1 MSEEYQTVERNREA
15 GSIGIG
21 AMIVFIA
28 LILVAA
34 VASTIIIKT
43 AEELQQNAESTSD
56 DTRKEIS
63 GKVNII
69 QIIVNGSSGNDID
82 SLIVTAKIASG
93 STDVQVQDIEWAII
107 CGGSNGFGLVTGNL
121 GTTDPAGGQILAA
134 DKERVNADKLD
145 GSDYT
150 ATSGTLTISAGSTSG
165 TFNVP
170 VLHDTLDEA
179 NETATITLSNASNAT
194 ISDSTATLT
203 ITDDDATPSFTIA
216 DVTTGNENA
225 ANHAFT
231 VSLSA
236 VSGRDVAV
244 DYATS
249 DGTATAGADNCL
261 LPSCLLHSGQTIFVS
276 DTELEKTS
284 SSNKCPQLAHW

>member
-1 MSEEYQTVERNREA
+1 MSEEYQTVERNREE

-93 STDVQVQDIEWAII
+93 STDVQVQDIEWVII
-107 CGGSNGFGLVTGNL
+107 CGGTNGFGLITGNL
-121 GTTDPAGGQILAA
+121 GTSDPAGGQILAA
-134 DKERVNADKLD
+134 DNEAVNADFLD
-145 GSDYT
+145 GSDYAAT
-150 ATSGTLTISAGSTSG
+150 AELSAGTTFKFDINLDQFTDTDGDGTLDDNDASNGD
-165 TFNVP
+165 
-170 VLHDTLDEA
+170 DTLDAGEA
-179 NETATITLSNASNAT
+179 PCNASAGVGETLELKMIVDGGGTT
-194 ISDSTATLT
+194 ISELQIES
-203 ITDDDATPSFTIA
+203 
-216 DVTTGNENA
+216 V
-225 ANHAFT
+225 
-231 VSLSA
+231 
-236 VSGRDVAV
+236 VSGKEV
-244 DYATS
+244 T
-249 DGTATAGADNCL
+249 
-261 LPSCLLHSGQTIFVS
+261 
-276 DTELEKTS
+276 
-284 SSNKCPQLAHW
+284 

>member
-1 MSEEYQTVERNREA
+1 MSEEYQTVERNREE

-93 STDVQVQDIEWAII
+93 STDVQVQDIQWVIV
-107 CGGSNGFGLVTGNL
+107 CGGSNGFGLITGNL
-121 GTTDPAGGQILAA
+121 GTSDPAGGEIAA
-134 DKERVNADKLD
+134 PEGVNADRLD
-145 GSDYT
+145 GSDYLAT
-150 ATSGTLTISAGSTSG
+150 AELTAGTTFKFDINLDQFTDTDGDGTLDDNDASDGD
-165 TFNVP
+165 
-170 VLHDTLDEA
+170 DTLDA
-179 NETATITLSNASNAT
+179 NEGPCNASAGVGETLELKMIVDGGGTT
-194 ISDSTATLT
+194 ISELQ
-203 ITDDDATPSFTIA
+203 IL
-216 DVTTGNENA
+216 
-225 ANHAFT
+225 
-231 VSLSA
+231 SLI
-236 VSGRDVAV
+236 
-244 DYATS
+244 
-249 DGTATAGADNCL
+249 
-261 LPSCLLHSGQTIFVS
+261 HI
-276 DTELEKTS
+276 
-284 SSNKCPQLAHW
+284 

>member
-1 MSEEYQTVERNREA
+1 MSEEYQTVERNREE

-121 GTTDPAGGQILAA
+121 GTTDAAGGQILAA
-134 DKERVNADKLD
+134 DSESVNADKLD

-150 ATSGTLTISAGSTSG
+150 ATEELTAGTTFKFDINLDQYTDTDGDGTLDDNDASNAD
-165 TFNVP
+165 
-170 VLHDTLDEA
+170 DTLDALEA
-179 NETATITLSNASNAT
+179 PCNASAGVGETLELKMIVDGGGTT
-194 ISDSTATLT
+194 ISELQIES
-203 ITDDDATPSFTIA
+203 
-216 DVTTGNENA
+216 V
-225 ANHAFT
+225 
-231 VSLSA
+231 
-236 VSGRDVAV
+236 VSGKEV
-244 DYATS
+244 T
-249 DGTATAGADNCL
+249 
-261 LPSCLLHSGQTIFVS
+261 
-276 DTELEKTS
+276 
-284 SSNKCPQLAHW
+284 

>member
-69 QIIVNGSSGNDID
+69 QILVNGTGTTDLD

-93 STDVQVQDIEWAII
+93 STDVQVQDIDWVIV
-107 CGGSNGFGLVTGNL
+107 CGGTNGFGLITGNL
-121 GTTDPAGGQILAA
+121 GTTDSSGGAITAA
-134 DKERVNADKLD
+134 RSESVNADYLD
-145 GSDYT
+145 GSDYAATDELT
-150 ATSGTLTISAGSTSG
+150 AGT
-165 TFNVP
+165 TFKFDIN
-170 VLHDTLDEA
+170 LD
-179 NETATITLSNASNAT
+179 LNAADPNAA
-194 ISDSTATLT
+194 SDG
-203 ITDDDATPSFTIA
+203 DDDASEAGEAACNASAGVGETLELKMIVDGGGTTISELQIESITSGKE
-216 DVTTGNENA
+216 VT
-225 ANHAFT
+225 
-231 VSLSA
+231 
-236 VSGRDVAV
+236 
-244 DYATS
+244 
-249 DGTATAGADNCL
+249 
-261 LPSCLLHSGQTIFVS
+261 
-276 DTELEKTS
+276 
-284 SSNKCPQLAHW
+284 

>member
-69 QIIVNGSSGNDID
+69 QILVNGTGTTDLD

-93 STDVQVQDIEWAII
+93 STDVQVQDIDWVIV
-107 CGGSNGFGLVTGNL
+107 CGGTNGFGLITGNL
-121 GTTDPAGGQILAA
+121 GTTDSSGGAIAA
-134 DKERVNADKLD
+134 AQKESVNADYLD
-145 GSDYT
+145 GSDYAATDELT
-150 ATSGTLTISAGSTSG
+150 AGT
-165 TFNVP
+165 TFKFDIN
-170 VLHDTLDEA
+170 LDM
-179 NETATITLSNASNAT
+179 
-194 ISDSTATLT
+194 
-203 ITDDDATPSFTIA
+203 
-216 DVTTGNENA
+216 NA
-225 ANHAFT
+225 ANPN
-231 VSLSA
+231 
-236 VSGRDVAV
+236 VA
-244 DYATS
+244 S
-249 DGTATAGADNCL
+249 DGD
-261 LPSCLLHSGQTIFVS
+261 SD
-276 DTELEKTS
+276 DTEAGEAQCNASAGVGETLELKMIVDGGGTTISELQIESITS
-284 SSNKCPQLAHW
+284 GKEVT

>member
-69 QIIVNGSSGNDID
+69 QILVNGTGTTDLD

-93 STDVQVQDIEWAII
+93 STDVQVQDIDWVIV
-107 CGGSNGFGLVTGNL
+107 CGGTNGFGLITGNL
-121 GTTDPAGGQILAA
+121 GTTDSSGGEITAA
-134 DKERVNADKLD
+134 RSESVNADYLD
-145 GSDYT
+145 GSDYAATDELT
-150 ATSGTLTISAGSTSG
+150 AGTTFKFDINLDLNAADPNAASDGDNDASEAGEAACNASAGVG
-165 TFNVP
+165 E
-170 VLHDTLDEA
+170 TLELKM
-179 NETATITLSNASNAT
+179 I
-194 ISDSTATLT
+194 
-203 ITDDDATPSFTIA
+203 
-216 DVTTGNENA
+216 
-225 ANHAFT
+225 
-231 VSLSA
+231 
-236 VSGRDVAV
+236 V
-244 DYATS
+244 D
-249 DGTATAGADNCL
+249 G
-261 LPSCLLHSGQTIFVS
+261 V
-276 DTELEKTS
+276 
-284 SSNKCPQLAHW
+284 